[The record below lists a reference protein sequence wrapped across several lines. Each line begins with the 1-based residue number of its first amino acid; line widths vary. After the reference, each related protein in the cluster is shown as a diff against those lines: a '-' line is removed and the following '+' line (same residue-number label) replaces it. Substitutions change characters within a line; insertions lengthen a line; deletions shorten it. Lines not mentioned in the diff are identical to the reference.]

1 LGYCQGGRADRGRN
15 TRRQGGEN
23 VGYCSDFFLVLQ
35 QLGISHLILCGITT
49 DVCVHTIMR
58 EANDIGYWCLLL
70 KDSVGATDVANH
82 DAAIASVKMQG
93 GVFGWVSDTERLHE
107 GLKQARLLS

>member
-1 LGYCQGGRADRGRN
+1 
-15 TRRQGGEN
+15 

-58 EANDIGYWCLLL
+58 EANDIGYWCLVL
-70 KDSVGATDVANH
+70 KDSVGATDMGNH
-82 DAAIASVKMQG
+82 ESAIHSVKMQG
-93 GVFGWVSDTERLHE
+93 GVFGWVSDTEHLHD
-107 GLKQARLLS
+107 GLKEARLVS